1 MPPKAKIT
9 KEDIIAASVDI
20 VRENGA
26 DALNARAAA
35 KKLNCSTQPIFSN
48 FKSMEELRYEVLQ
61 CSAEIFRRYQKDAVK
76 CGEYQAYK
84 AAGMGYIKFAK
95 EERELYKLLFMR
107 DRRDEAFENPVNL
120 DFDNAALM
128 VMERT
133 GLSHDEAMLFHLEMW
148 VFIHGIA
155 TILATSYLEIDYDTI
170 SRMLTNQ
177 FEGLKFR
184 FTKEK

>member
-26 DALNARAAA
+26 DALNARSIA

-48 FKSMEELRYEVLQ
+48 FKSMEELRYDVLQ
-61 CSAEIFRRYQKDAVK
+61 YSVEVFRNYQKDVVK
-76 CGEYQAYK
+76 SEEYQAYK

-107 DRRDEAFENPVNL
+107 D
-120 DFDNAALM
+120 
-128 VMERT
+128 
-133 GLSHDEAMLFHLEMW
+133 
-148 VFIHGIA
+148 
-155 TILATSYLEIDYDTI
+155 
-170 SRMLTNQ
+170 
-177 FEGLKFR
+177 
-184 FTKEK
+184 